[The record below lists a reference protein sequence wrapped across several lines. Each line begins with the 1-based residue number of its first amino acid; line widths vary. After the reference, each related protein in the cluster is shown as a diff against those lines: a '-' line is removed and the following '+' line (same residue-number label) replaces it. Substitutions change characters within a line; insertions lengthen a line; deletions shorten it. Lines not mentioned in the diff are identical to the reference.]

1 MLVSAT
7 EAALETADENFV
19 AISSSGNVNL
29 YSISPKEVSRRTVL
43 VSSDD
48 TAFIYSSLTAYFGV
62 VSFSTANT
70 NKADPFISK
79 NRSFFCEKPA
89 K

>member
-1 MLVSAT
+1 
-7 EAALETADENFV
+7 
-19 AISSSGNVNL
+19 
-29 YSISPKEVSRRTVL
+29 
-43 VSSDD
+43 
-48 TAFIYSSLTAYFGV
+48 LTAYFGV